1 MAATKVTLYPIK
13 DRWVHDVPYGVHVA
27 ESKTAAAGLIESG
40 AFTDDPKDPGV
51 DRDAP
56 DLTIA
61 PVEPEQLPGVPVDVP
76 PEDPPGTPVPL
87 SGDAEPEPPES

>member
-1 MAATKVTLYPIK
+1 MAATKVTVYPIK
-13 DRWVHDVPYGVHVA
+13 NRWTHDAPYGVHVA

-56 DLTIA
+56 DLTVA
-61 PVEPEQLPGVPVDVP
+61 VEEPEQLPGVPVDVP
-76 PEDPPGTPVPL
+76 PEDLPGTPVLLP
-87 SGDAEPEPPES
+87 GDEPQEG